1 MKTKEQ
7 LMDEMLNQAI
17 ASNNLKRAEELI
29 KIGAKT
35 TDLRK
40 CVENNLREMAGLLLQ
55 QDFPTR
61 TDILHWIVENR
72 YVELIEP
79 ALKKNPDGAYQKSYY
94 TNANGNTKWGTPLD
108 CAIENDDMEIAK
120 LLVKHGVNANRTN
133 YHSFYHSFN
142 IVVKI
147 EDGDIK
153 WTEFFIDSG
162 ADLERALTTAV
173 GCDERDIIDL
183 LLKKGADIKKS
194 GIWSVVT
201 TKDMGEFLVSLGA
214 DVHEKGK
221 GNNSS
226 LHNNNNKDLDL
237 IKFLIDSGV
246 DVNAKN
252 DVGCSP
258 LHYENRVEVVELLIS
273 AGADV
278 KAKENGGKSPLH
290 CTNSVEVVELLISA
304 GADVNDKNNGGFT
317 PLFSHTLPNS
327 NSKKII
333 KLLIKKGADVNAKA
347 NDGNT
352 LLHLLA
358 HHSSANSLIEL
369 LIKHGA
375 DVNAKDN
382 DGMTPLHVS
391 ALYEIFSNSR
401 IFIDA
406 GANLFTLDRN
416 GKTPEERTR
425 WRANSRK
432 INNYMKNILSNLSP
446 EEVERRKEKALE
458 EYNIMMG
465 NVKKEEEEK
474 KKTEEE
480 LMEEIEKMIS
490 ALYEDE
496 E

>member
-35 TDLRK
+35 TELRN
-40 CVENNLREMAGLLLQ
+40 CVENNLRERAGLLLQ
-55 QDFPTR
+55 QDVPIGTH
-61 TDILHWIVENR
+61 ILQWIVENR

-79 ALKKNPDGAYQKSYY
+79 ALKKNFDEAYRRSYY
-94 TNANGNTKWGTPLD
+94 TDVNGNTKWGTPLD

-120 LLVKHGVNANRTN
+120 LLVKHGVITN
-133 YHSFYHSFN
+133 SGYHCFSIDS
-142 IVVKI
+142 KI
-147 EDGDIK
+147 QAGDIK

-162 ADLERALTTAV
+162 VDLKRALYIAV
-173 GCDERDIIDL
+173 AYDKRDIIDL

-194 GIWSVVT
+194 GIWSAVT

-214 DVHEKGK
+214 DVHEKDDR
-221 GNNSS
+221 NNSS

-252 DVGCSP
+252 DGGCSP
-258 LHYENRVEVVELLIS
+258 LYFSNRE
-273 AGADV
+273 DV
-278 KAKENGGKSPLH
+278 S
-290 CTNSVEVVELLISA
+290 ELLISA
-304 GADVNDKNNGGFT
+304 GADVNAKSNEGFT

-333 KLLIKKGADVNAKA
+333 KFLIKKGADVNAKA
-347 NDGNT
+347 NDGRT

-382 DGMTPLHVS
+382 EGMTPLHIS
-391 ALYEIFSNSR
+391 ASRDIFSNSR

-416 GKTPEERTR
+416 GKTPEGRTR
-425 WRANSRK
+425 WSANSRK

-446 EEVERRKEKALE
+446 EEFERRKEKALE
-458 EYNIMMG
+458 EYNAMMG
-465 NVKKEEEEK
+465 NVKKEEE

-480 LMEEIEKMIS
+480 LMEEIEQMIS
-490 ALYEDE
+490 ALYEDKS
-496 E
+496 

>member
-55 QDFPTR
+55 QDFPIGTY
-61 TDILHWIVENR
+61 ILHWIVENR

-79 ALKKNPDGAYQKSYY
+79 ALKKNFDGAYRRSYY
-94 TNANGNTKWGTPLD
+94 TDVNGNNKYGTPLD

-120 LLVKHGVNANRTN
+120 LLVKHGVNVNHN
-133 YHSFYHSFN
+133 YHSFN
-142 IVVKI
+142 IFYKI
-147 EDGDIK
+147 QNGDIK

-173 GCDERDIIDL
+173 GCDKRDIIDL

-194 GIWSVVT
+194 EIWSVVT

-258 LHYENRVEVVELLIS
+258 LHYESRVEVVELLIS
-273 AGADV
+273 AGAKV

-290 CTNSVEVVELLISA
+290 CTNSVEVAELLIKA
-304 GADVNDKNNGGFT
+304 GADVNAKDDNGRS

-333 KLLIKKGADVNAKA
+333 KFLIKKGADVNAKA

-375 DVNAKDN
+375 DVNAQDN
-382 DGMTPLHVS
+382 YGMTPLHVS
-391 ALYEIFSNSR
+391 ASQDIFSNSR

-406 GANLFTLDRN
+406 GANLFTLDRSGN
-416 GKTPEERTR
+416 TPEGRTG

-432 INNYMKNILSNLSP
+432 INNYMKNILRNLSP

-458 EYNIMMG
+458 EYNVMKG

-480 LMEEIEKMIS
+480 LMEEIEQMIS

-496 E
+496 A

>member
-35 TDLRK
+35 TDLEE

-55 QDFPTR
+55 QDVPID

-79 ALKKNPDGAYQKSYY
+79 SLKKNPDGAYRRSYY
-94 TNANGNTKWGTPLD
+94 TDVNGNNKWGTPLD

-120 LLVKHGVNANRTN
+120 LLVKHGVNANN
-133 YHSFYHSFN
+133 NYHSFN
-142 IVVKI
+142 IVRKI
-147 EDGDIK
+147 QAGDIK

-162 ADLERALTTAV
+162 ADLEQALTTAV
-173 GCDERDIIDL
+173 DCDKRDIIDL

-194 GIWSVVT
+194 EIWSVVT

-214 DVHEKGK
+214 DVHEKIG
-221 GNNSS
+221 GRNNSS
-226 LHNNNNKDLDL
+226 LHYNHNKDLDL

-252 DVGCSP
+252 DVGYSP
-258 LHYENRVEVVELLIS
+258 LHYESRVEVAELLIK

-278 KAKENGGKSPLH
+278 NAKDNRGLTPLH
-290 CTNSVEVVELLISA
+290 CTNSVEVAELLIKA
-304 GADVNDKNNGGFT
+304 GADVNAKDNRGFT
-317 PLFSHTLPNS
+317 PLFSLDTS
-327 NSKKII
+327 TNSKKII
-333 KLLIKKGADVNAKA
+333 KLLIKKGADVNAKPN
-347 NDGNT
+347 NDGTT
-352 LLHLLA
+352 LLHVLA
-358 HHSSANSLIEL
+358 RNSSANSIIEL

-382 DGMTPLHVS
+382 DGMTPLHISV
-391 ALYEIFSNSR
+391 LYDIFSNSR

-416 GKTPEERTR
+416 GKTPEGRTG
-425 WRANSRK
+425 WTANSRK
-432 INNYMKNILSNLSP
+432 INNYMKNVLSNLSS
-446 EEVERRKEKALE
+446 EEFERRKEKALE
-458 EYNIMMG
+458 EYNIMMA
-465 NVKKEEEEK
+465 NVKKEKEEE

-480 LMEEIEKMIS
+480 LMEEIEQMIS
-490 ALYEDE
+490 ALYEDKS
-496 E
+496 